1 MAQIKL
7 TYFNLRAR
15 AEPARL
21 VLAYAGAKYDDVR
34 LPAPWDNPKPWA
46 TLKPTTPYGQCP
58 LLEWDGEVIAQSMA
72 ITRFLA
78 AQFGL
83 KGRNNVESAQVDEIV
98 DAIEDVIGVTIKT
111 HFEEDPAAKA
121 AKVAEL
127 NKTAVLPM
135 LQSVE
140 KRLVSRGGQFLVGN
154 NISLADIHLYFF
166 CSEYTTPP
174 MLTATPKIADLVRR
188 IGALPNIQR
197 WVRARPAS
205 KL

>member
-1 MAQIKL
+1 
-7 TYFNLRAR
+7 
-15 AEPARL
+15 
-21 VLAYAGAKYDDVR
+21 
-34 LPAPWDNPKPWA
+34 
-46 TLKPTTPYGQCP
+46 
-58 LLEWDGEVIAQSMA
+58 
-72 ITRFLA
+72 
-78 AQFGL
+78 
-83 KGRNNVESAQVDEIV
+83 VDEIV

-127 NKTAVLPM
+127 NKSAVLPM

-154 NISLADIHLYFF
+154 NISLADIHLFFF

-174 MLTATPKIADLVRR
+174 MLTATPKIGDLVRR

-197 WVRARPAS
+197 WIRARPAS

>member
-1 MAQIKL
+1 MGTPPTPFFWFESVVKEAKMAQIKL

-58 LLEWDGEVIAQSMA
+58 LLEWEGEVIAQSMA

-111 HFEEDPAAKA
+111 HFEEDPKAKA

-127 NKTAVLPM
+127 NKSHVLPT
-135 LQSVE
+135 L
-140 KRLVSRGGQFLVGN
+140 LPSRRGSSPEEDSSWWG
-154 NISLADIHLYFF
+154 
-166 CSEYTTPP
+166 TTS
-174 MLTATPKIADLVRR
+174 
-188 IGALPNIQR
+188 
-197 WVRARPAS
+197 AS
-205 KL
+205 P

>member
-1 MAQIKL
+1 MVDHVTRPNPSLA
-7 TYFNLRAR
+7 NLLSSSLDQHLL
-15 AEPARL
+15 AEHQSLSQKQRWPRSSSPTSTC
-21 VLAYAGAKYDDVR
+21 VPVRSPRGWCWRMLAPSTTMFDCRHPG
-34 LPAPWDNPKPWA
+34 
-46 TLKPTTPYGQCP
+46 TTPSPGQP
-58 LLEWDGEVIAQSMA
+58 SSPRPHMA
-72 ITRFLA
+72 SALCWSGTGRSLPSPWPSPGSSANRHHLTALPRFLA

-140 KRLVSRGGQFLVGN
+140 KRLVSRGGQFLVCDK
-154 NISLADIHLYFF
+154 NI
-166 CSEYTTPP
+166 
-174 MLTATPKIADLVRR
+174 
-188 IGALPNIQR
+188 
-197 WVRARPAS
+197 
-205 KL
+205 

>member
-1 MAQIKL
+1 MGAQIKL

-46 TLKPTTPYGQCP
+46 ALKPTTPYGQCP
-58 LLEWDGEVIAQSMA
+58 LLEWDGE
-72 ITRFLA
+72 
-78 AQFGL
+78 
-83 KGRNNVESAQVDEIV
+83 ESAQVDEIV

-127 NKTAVLPM
+127 NKSAVLPM

-154 NISLADIHLYFF
+154 NISLADIHLFFF

-197 WVRARPAS
+197 WIRARPAS

>member
-46 TLKPTTPYGQCP
+46 ALKPTTPYGQCP
-58 LLEWDGEVIAQSMA
+58 LLQWDGEEIAQSMA
-72 ITRFLA
+72 ITRSLHKLSPSIYICLRFLA

-127 NKTAVLPM
+127 NKSAVLPM

-140 KRLVSRGGQFLVGN
+140 KRLVSRGGQFLVRE
-154 NISLADIHLYFF
+154 SSSD
-166 CSEYTTPP
+166 
-174 MLTATPKIADLVRR
+174 KI
-188 IGALPNIQR
+188 
-197 WVRARPAS
+197 
-205 KL
+205 

>member
-1 MAQIKL
+1 M
-7 TYFNLRAR
+7 
-15 AEPARL
+15 P
-21 VLAYAGAKYDDVR
+21 
-34 LPAPWDNPKPWA
+34 
-46 TLKPTTPYGQCP
+46 
-58 LLEWDGEVIAQSMA
+58 
-72 ITRFLA
+72 RFLA

-140 KRLVSRGGQFLVGN
+140 KRLVSRGGQFLVCDK
-154 NISLADIHLYFF
+154 NI
-166 CSEYTTPP
+166 
-174 MLTATPKIADLVRR
+174 
-188 IGALPNIQR
+188 
-197 WVRARPAS
+197 
-205 KL
+205 

>member
-1 MAQIKL
+1 
-7 TYFNLRAR
+7 
-15 AEPARL
+15 

-46 TLKPTTPYGQCP
+46 ALKPTTPYGQCP
-58 LLEWDGEVIAQSMA
+58 LLEWDGEEIAQSMA

-111 HFEEDPAAKA
+111 HFEEDPVAKA

-127 NKTAVLPM
+127 NKSAVLPM

-154 NISLADIHLYFF
+154 NISLADIHLFFF

-197 WVRARPAS
+197 WIRARPAS